1 MKSLNSYFI
10 GVVLGLSLFSC
21 TSTESGCSSVD
32 ECLSSYDFEGARK
45 LVDKGEYG
53 GEKKFRDITIAE
65 SKYWADK
72 GEIDRSLTIIDES
85 WGIDDYSWPEEDWQ
99 QWRYNIIDKGVT
111 SCCEKGNY
119 SQAKIYAL
127 KASDDL
133 NVDGVKIGIQ
143 IRGWRD
149 RKGNVYSYES
159 DCEDKSGK
167 PCLEN
172 TAQGPSMREALLKKI
187 TQFEEL
193 VK

>member
-1 MKSLNSYFI
+1 MKSLNSYFTGI
-10 GVVLGLSLFSC
+10 VLGLSLFSC
-21 TSTESGCSSVD
+21 TSTESGCDSVD

-45 LVDKGEYG
+45 LVGDSYDSDKEV
-53 GEKKFRDITIAE
+53 KKITISE
-65 SKYWADK
+65 SKFWADK
-72 GEIDRSLTIIDES
+72 GEIDRALTIVDES
-85 WGIDDYSWPEEDWQ
+85 WDTDDYYWPEADWQ

-133 NVDGVKIGIQ
+133 NVDGVKIGDRIV
-143 IRGWRD
+143 GWRD

-187 TQFEEL
+187 SQFEQF